1 MEPEFTSHSCPLIIM
16 NHNDSGLIY
25 TFEIH
30 QKGIINSEDIHIIL
44 DYQKDYPTRLFQR
57 LEIYYDDKIIA
68 RNLFPEYLIYTENKK
83 TYSIK
88 DLFPNYSFILDTTNK
103 SLEFK
108 FTRNPI
114 KAIVNDIKITYKLE
128 RNKSTP
134 SLNHFTSIVS
144 PIISNR
150 FTVFIEHKPVC
161 VVSSIVAG
169 TSVVAGQNPIEKIK
183 YEITKHFLDDKE
195 ISDPTIQ
202 EGLNVYFIE
211 VENKPDNQSL
221 NNVIYYTY

>member
-44 DYQKDYPTRLFQR
+44 DYQKNYPTRLFQR
-57 LEIYYDDKIIA
+57 LEVYYDNKIIA
-68 RNLFPEYLIYTENKK
+68 SNLFPEYLTIQDKK

-88 DLFPNYSFILDTTNK
+88 DLFPNYSFRLDTTNK
-103 SLEFK
+103 SLKFK
-108 FTRNPI
+108 FSRNPI
-114 KAIVNDIKITYKLE
+114 KAEVNDVKIIYKMNQE
-128 RNKSTP
+128 ATEI
-134 SLNHFTSIVS
+134 LNHFTSLVS

-150 FTVFIEHKPVC
+150 FIVSIEHKPIHIE
-161 VVSSIVAG
+161 SSIVPG
-169 TSVVAGQNPIEKIK
+169 HNSENPIKEIK
-183 YEITKHFLDDKE
+183 YKIIKHFLDDKE

-202 EGLNVYFIE
+202 EGLNVCFIE
-211 VENKPDNQSL
+211 TEAKPDEPL
-221 NNVIYYTY
+221 NNVIYYIY

>member
-1 MEPEFTSHSCPLIIM
+1 MEPEFTSHPIIPVSI
-16 NHNDSGLIY
+16 NQNDSGRRY
-25 TFEIH
+25 DFEIH

-68 RNLFPEYLIYTENKK
+68 SNLFPVYLIVNGIKDKK

-103 SLEFK
+103 SLK
-108 FTRNPI
+108 FIFHRNVI
-114 KAIVNDIKITYKLE
+114 KADLNDIKITYKLE

-150 FTVFIEHKPVC
+150 FTAFIEHKPVC

-169 TSVVAGQNPIEKIK
+169 QNPEKPIQEIK
-183 YEITKHFLDDKE
+183 HDITKHFLDDKE

-211 VENKPDNQSL
+211 IENKPDDLSL